1 MVSQKLEI
9 TVQYKCPALINNKRM
24 YYDAYLDH
32 MNDVAHDVDV
42 ALGSHWIRKLKLSV
56 VHVKLR

>member
-42 ALGSHWIRKLKLSV
+42 AVGSHWIRKLKLSV

>member
-1 MVSQKLEI
+1 
-9 TVQYKCPALINNKRM
+9 M

-42 ALGSHWIRKLKLSV
+42 AVGSHWIRKLKLSV